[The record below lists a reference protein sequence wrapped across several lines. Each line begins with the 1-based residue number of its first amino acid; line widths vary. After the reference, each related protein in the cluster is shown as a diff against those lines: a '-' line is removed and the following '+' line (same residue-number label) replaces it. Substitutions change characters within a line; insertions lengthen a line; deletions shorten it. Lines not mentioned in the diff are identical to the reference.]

1 MDGSSVGDYS
11 VILPDTLIPPGK
23 KFDRFSL
30 ISGSPAKLIRN
41 IDTNYYNKFNRFK
54 SKSNFRFNE
63 YLKKINLN
71 FNQLNQKKIILL
83 LLQMH

>member
-41 IDTNYYNKFNRFK
+41 IDTKYYNRFNSLK

-63 YLKKINLN
+63 YLKNKSKFSIN
-71 FNQLNQKKIILL
+71 
-83 LLQMH
+83 